1 MTRQKLILDLGVATN
16 NTIKDIGCQVICRS
30 DYSYNYTR
38 QSIDSNELISGSL
51 PSIVVRVRKMLLND
65 LKETMST

>member
-16 NTIKDIGCQVICRS
+16 NTIKELGNQMSYRS

-38 QSIDSNELISGSL
+38 CNIDIDDWLSDSMMSITSYIRKTLLIDFKE
-51 PSIVVRVRKMLLND
+51 SIN
-65 LKETMST
+65 T